1 MKKLSV
7 PHISQW
13 DTNASYSKNDCIP
26 VCSAMLV
33 AYYGGNLTPDQI
45 SSRIG
50 TQGLVN
56 FDQIRKALDAFGYK
70 LIGET
75 YKTMDDLKKS
85 IDKGIPFIAIVH
97 YGDLPNRQ
105 DTYTGG
111 HAVVVTGY
119 DDNNVYVND
128 PDFWGDRRLEGKS
141 KAYPISSFYT
151 AWQSRADGNNPSN
164 LWYLD
169 APLPESPLV
178 FQLDGDIPTTI
189 EDKYKLKDTKRYNK
203 HWTYDDLFKDWVKL
217 CSEYEKLQESSKKEA
232 LELTERASKLNEQC
246 KSLLEKEKSLE
257 LIVEGLKATLED
269 CERRYKELSLDFDEL
284 TKRNREL
291 VEQLAVMSKH
301 AKDAIAEKDIA
312 LARLEFLQVSYDD
325 LSLDY
330 KNKEAELEKANNKLK
345 DGLGGY
351 SKIQLLKALFGVY

>member
-7 PHISQW
+7 PYISQW

-26 VCSAMLV
+26 TCSAMLI
-33 AYYGGNLTPDQI
+33 AYYGGNTTPDQI
-45 SSRIG
+45 SSKIG

-56 FDQIRKALDAFGYK
+56 FDQIRKALDTFGYK

-75 YKTMDDLKKS
+75 YKTMDDLRKS

-119 DDNNVYVND
+119 DDSNVYVND

-178 FQLDGDIPTTI
+178 FRLDEDIPTVV
-189 EDKYKLKDTKRYNK
+189 EDKYKLKDIKRYNK

-217 CSEYEKLQESSKKEA
+217 VSEYEKLQESSKKEA
-232 LELTERASKLNEQC
+232 LELTEKVSKLHLYNDN
-246 KSLLEKEKSLE
+246 LLKEKSVLE
-257 LIVEGLKATLED
+257 SIVEGLRATTDNQLRKLEKLAD
-269 CERRYKELSLDFDEL
+269 FEERYKKLFAEFEELS
-284 TKRNREL
+284 KN
-291 VEQLAVMSKH
+291 
-301 AKDAIAEKDIA
+301 
-312 LARLEFLQVSYDD
+312 
-325 LSLDY
+325 Y
-330 KNKEAELEKANNKLK
+330 KNLEKEISENYEKQIEDLEK
-345 DGLGGY
+345 R
-351 SKIQLLKALFGVY
+351 LLTLQRPIPTVREALEILIKSIKKVFK